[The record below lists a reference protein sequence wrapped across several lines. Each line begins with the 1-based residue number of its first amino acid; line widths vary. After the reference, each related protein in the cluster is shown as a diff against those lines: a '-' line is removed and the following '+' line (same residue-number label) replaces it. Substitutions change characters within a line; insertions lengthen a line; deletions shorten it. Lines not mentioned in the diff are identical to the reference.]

1 MHPDLALVLYHQQ
14 ERELEAT
21 LRRGLLRTCCAAL
34 GAVRR
39 SWRRQDAAT
48 GATPSSSSNVSTRS
62 RIASRTGRTLSIG
75 CPAGSSSTQ
84 SS

>member
-1 MHPDLALVLYHQQ
+1 MNPELYLVLHRQQ
-14 ERELEAT
+14 ERELETT
-21 LRRGLLRTCCAAL
+21 LRRRLLQTCCAAL

-39 SWRRQDAAT
+39 SRRGQNAAT
-48 GATPSSSSNVSTRS
+48 GATPSSSSSVSTRS
-62 RIASRTGRTLSIG
+62 RIASRTGRTFSIG